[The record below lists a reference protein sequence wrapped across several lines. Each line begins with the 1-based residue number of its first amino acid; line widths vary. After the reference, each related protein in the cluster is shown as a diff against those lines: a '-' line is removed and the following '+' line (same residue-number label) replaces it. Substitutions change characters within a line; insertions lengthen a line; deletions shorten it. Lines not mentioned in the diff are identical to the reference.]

1 MNSRYQKVISRICS
15 RKRPRELLHV
25 SGEYPL
31 SEAARMIKETD
42 ISLNELYI
50 SVGYNNANTFR
61 RAFKKIYGV
70 TPSSMRENK
79 ADK

>member
-1 MNSRYQKVISRICS
+1 M
-15 RKRPRELLHV
+15 
-25 SGEYPL
+25 